1 MRGESPQEMDV
12 FDSLTDRL
20 GDIFKKLRGQGHLT
34 EANMQAG
41 LREIRVALLEADVN
55 FRVVRDLLARIK
67 VKALGDEVMTSL
79 TPGQQLLKVVRDE
92 MVSMLGGEH
101 QELQFAS
108 RPPTVILMAGL
119 QGSGK
124 TTTSAKL
131 ARRLKARGKSPL
143 LIPADL
149 ARPAAIE
156 QLQRLGEQAG
166 VPVFPSTVDATP
178 TGVAEAGVR
187 MAREKGHDL
196 VIVDTAGRLHVDQEL
211 MAELRGIRDAIQPV
225 EILYVADAMTGQ
237 DAVTSASSFHE
248 SLSLTGV
255 ILSKL
260 DGDAR
265 GGGALSLR
273 AVTGVAI
280 RFVGT
285 GEKVDAL
292 EPFHPDRMVSRI
304 LGMGDVLSLIEK
316 VQEVAD
322 EKDARILARKMRQA
336 TFTLED
342 FRNQLRQVQKLGPL
356 DQLLKMMPGVGN
368 LNLPEQ
374 SGQELKRT
382 EAIINSMTPGE
393 RHDHTIINGGRRKRI
408 ARGSGTSIQEVNRLL
423 KQFVSL
429 HRMMKKTGGR
439 FDPGAL
445 RQMKF

>member
-1 MRGESPQEMDV
+1 V

-67 VKALGDEVMTSL
+67 EKALGDAVMKSL

-92 MVSMLGGEH
+92 MVGMLGGEH
-101 QELQFAS
+101 QELRFAP

-124 TTTSAKL
+124 TTTAAKL
-131 ARRLKARGKSPL
+131 ARRLKTRGKSPL
-143 LIPADL
+143 LVPADL

-156 QLQRLGEQAG
+156 QLQSLGEQAG
-166 VPVFPSTVDATP
+166 VPVFHSTVAATP
-178 TGVAEAGVR
+178 LAVAEDGIR
-187 MAREKGHDL
+187 LAREKGHDP
-196 VIVDTAGRLHVDQEL
+196 VIVDTAGRLHVDEQL
-211 MAELRGIRDAIQPV
+211 MAELCAMRDAIQPQ

-248 SLSLTGV
+248 SLGLTGV
-255 ILSKL
+255 VLSKL

-280 RFVGT
+280 RFIGT

-292 EPFHPDRMVSRI
+292 EPLHPDRMVSRI

-316 VQEVAD
+316 VQGVAD
-322 EKDARILARKMRQA
+322 EKEAQALVQKMRRA

-368 LNLPEQ
+368 LNIPEQ

-382 EAIINSMTPGE
+382 EAIINSMTHGE
-393 RHDHTIINGGRRKRI
+393 RQDHTIINGGRRKRI

-423 KQFVSL
+423 KQFATL

-439 FDPGAL
+439 FDPRAL
-445 RQMKF
+445 KQMKLS

>member
-1 MRGESPQEMDV
+1 MDV

-342 FRNQLRQVQKLGPL
+342 FRNQ
-356 DQLLKMMPGVGN
+356 
-368 LNLPEQ
+368 
-374 SGQELKRT
+374 
-382 EAIINSMTPGE
+382 
-393 RHDHTIINGGRRKRI
+393 
-408 ARGSGTSIQEVNRLL
+408 
-423 KQFVSL
+423 
-429 HRMMKKTGGR
+429 
-439 FDPGAL
+439 
-445 RQMKF
+445 

>member
-1 MRGESPQEMDV
+1 MLGKSPPETDV

-67 VKALGDEVMTSL
+67 IKALGHDVMSSL

-92 MVSMLGGEH
+92 MVAMLGGEH
-101 QELQFAS
+101 QEVQFAS

-131 ARRLKARGKSPL
+131 ALRLKGRGRSPL
-143 LIPADL
+143 LVPADL

-178 TGVAEAGVR
+178 VSVAAAGVR
-187 MAREKGHDL
+187 LAREKGHDL

-211 MAELRGIRDAIQPV
+211 MGELRAIRDATQPV

-273 AVTGVAI
+273 AVTGVPI

-316 VQEVAD
+316 VQEVTD
-322 EKDARILARKMRQA
+322 EKDARILAGKMRRA

-342 FRNQLRQVQKLGPL
+342 FRDQLRQVQKLGPL
-356 DQLLKMMPGVGN
+356 DQLLKMMPGAGN
-368 LNLPEQ
+368 LKIPEQ

-393 RHDHTIINGGRRKRI
+393 RRDHTIINGARRKRI
-408 ARGSGTSIQEVNRLL
+408 ARGSGTSIQAVNRLL

-439 FDPGAL
+439 LNPAAL
-445 RQMKF
+445 RQMKI

>member
-1 MRGESPQEMDV
+1 M

-20 GDIFKKLRGQGHLT
+20 GGIFKKLRGQGHLT

-67 VKALGDEVMTSL
+67 VKALGDEVMNSL

-92 MVSMLGGEH
+92 MIGMLGGEH
-101 QELQFAS
+101 QELKFAS

-124 TTTSAKL
+124 TTTAAKL

-143 LIPADL
+143 LVPADL
-149 ARPAAIE
+149 SRPAAIE
-156 QLQRLGEQAG
+156 QLRRLGEQAG

-178 TGVAEAGVR
+178 LGVAEAGVR
-187 MAREKGHDL
+187 MAREKGHDP
-196 VIVDTAGRLHVDQEL
+196 VIVDTAGRLHVDEEL
-211 MAELRGIRDAIQPV
+211 MAELRSLRDATRPV

-248 SLSLTGV
+248 SLGLTGV

-273 AVTGVAI
+273 AVTGVPI

-285 GEKVDAL
+285 GEQVDAL

-316 VQEVAD
+316 VQAVAD
-322 EKDARILARKMRQA
+322 EKDARVLARKMRQA

-342 FRNQLRQVQKLGPL
+342 FRGQLRQVQKLGPL
-356 DQLLKMMPGVGN
+356 DQLLKMMPGAGN
-368 LNLPEQ
+368 LSIPEQ

-393 RHDHTIINGGRRKRI
+393 RQDHTIINGGRRKRI
-408 ARGSGTSIQEVNRLL
+408 ARGSGTSVQAVNRLL
-423 KQFVSL
+423 KQFASL

>member
-1 MRGESPQEMDV
+1 M

-131 ARRLKARGKSPL
+131 ARRLKARGRSPL

-178 TGVAEAGVR
+178 IGVAEAGVR

>member
-1 MRGESPQEMDV
+1 V

-20 GDIFKKLRGQGHLT
+20 GGIFKKLRGQGHLT

-67 VKALGDEVMTSL
+67 VKALGDEVMNSL

-92 MVSMLGGEH
+92 MIGMLGGEH
-101 QELQFAS
+101 QELKFAS

-124 TTTSAKL
+124 TTTAAKL

-143 LIPADL
+143 LVPADL
-149 ARPAAIE
+149 SRPAAIE
-156 QLQRLGEQAG
+156 QLRRLGEQAG

-178 TGVAEAGVR
+178 LGVAEAGVR
-187 MAREKGHDL
+187 MAREKGHDP
-196 VIVDTAGRLHVDQEL
+196 VIVDTAGRLHVDEEL
-211 MAELRGIRDAIQPV
+211 MAELRSLRDATRPV

-248 SLSLTGV
+248 SLGLTGV

-273 AVTGVAI
+273 AVTGVPI

-285 GEKVDAL
+285 GEQVDAL

-316 VQEVAD
+316 VQAVAD
-322 EKDARILARKMRQA
+322 EKDARVLARKMRQA

-342 FRNQLRQVQKLGPL
+342 FRDQLRQVQKLGPL
-356 DQLLKMMPGVGN
+356 DQLLKMMPGAGN
-368 LNLPEQ
+368 LSIPEQ

-393 RHDHTIINGGRRKRI
+393 RQDHTIINGGRRKRI
-408 ARGSGTSIQEVNRLL
+408 ARGSGTSVQAVNRLL
-423 KQFVSL
+423 KQFASL

>member
-1 MRGESPQEMDV
+1 V

-20 GDIFKKLRGQGHLT
+20 GGIFKKLRGQGHLT

-67 VKALGDEVMTSL
+67 VKALGDEVMNSL

-92 MVSMLGGEH
+92 MIGMLGGEH
-101 QELQFAS
+101 QELKFAS

-124 TTTSAKL
+124 TTTAAKL

-143 LIPADL
+143 LVPADL
-149 ARPAAIE
+149 SRPAAIE
-156 QLQRLGEQAG
+156 QLRRLGEQAG

-178 TGVAEAGVR
+178 LGVAEAGVR
-187 MAREKGHDL
+187 MAREKGHDP
-196 VIVDTAGRLHVDQEL
+196 VIVDTAGRLHVDEEL
-211 MAELRGIRDAIQPV
+211 MAELRSLRDATRPV

-248 SLSLTGV
+248 SLGLTGV

-273 AVTGVAI
+273 AVTGVPI

-285 GEKVDAL
+285 GEQVDAL

-316 VQEVAD
+316 VQAVTD
-322 EKDARILARKMRQA
+322 EKDARVLARKMRQA

-342 FRNQLRQVQKLGPL
+342 FRGQLRQVQKLGPL
-356 DQLLKMMPGVGN
+356 DQLLKMMPGAGN
-368 LNLPEQ
+368 LSIPEQ

-393 RHDHTIINGGRRKRI
+393 RQDHTIINGGRRKRI
-408 ARGSGTSIQEVNRLL
+408 ARGSGTSVQAVNRLL
-423 KQFVSL
+423 KQFASL

>member
-1 MRGESPQEMDV
+1 MDV

-20 GDIFKKLRGQGHLT
+20 GGIFKKLRGQGHLT

-67 VKALGDEVMTSL
+67 VKALGDEVMNSL

-92 MVSMLGGEH
+92 MIGMLGGEH
-101 QELQFAS
+101 QELKFAA

-124 TTTSAKL
+124 TTTAAKL

-143 LIPADL
+143 LVPADL
-149 ARPAAIE
+149 SRPAAIE
-156 QLQRLGEQAG
+156 QLRRLGEQAG

-178 TGVAEAGVR
+178 LGVAEAGVR
-187 MAREKGHDL
+187 MAREKGHDP
-196 VIVDTAGRLHVDQEL
+196 VIVDTAGRLHVDEEL
-211 MAELRGIRDAIQPV
+211 MAELRSLRDATRPV

-248 SLSLTGV
+248 SLGLTGV

-273 AVTGVAI
+273 AVTGVPI

-285 GEKVDAL
+285 GEQVDAL

-316 VQEVAD
+316 VQAVTD
-322 EKDARILARKMRQA
+322 EKDARVLARKMRQA

-342 FRNQLRQVQKLGPL
+342 FRGQLRQVQKLGPL
-356 DQLLKMMPGVGN
+356 DQLLKMMPGAGN
-368 LNLPEQ
+368 LSIPEQ

-393 RHDHTIINGGRRKRI
+393 RQDHTIINGGRRKRI
-408 ARGSGTSIQEVNRLL
+408 ARGSGTSVQAVNRLL
-423 KQFVSL
+423 KQFASL

>member
-67 VKALGDEVMTSL
+67 VKALGDEVMSSL

-156 QLQRLGEQAG
+156 QLQRLGEQAAI
-166 VPVFPSTVDATP
+166 PVFPSTVDATP
-178 TGVAEAGVR
+178 TEVAQAGVR

-211 MAELRGIRDAIQPV
+211 MAELRGICDAIQPV

-248 SLSLTGV
+248 ILSLTGV

-322 EKDARILARKMRQA
+322 EKDARTLARKMRQA

-342 FRNQLRQVQKLGPL
+342 FRDQLRQVQKLGPL

>member
-1 MRGESPQEMDV
+1 VQEIDV

-20 GDIFKKLRGQGHLT
+20 GGIFKKLRGQGHLT

-92 MVSMLGGEH
+92 MVGMLGGEH
-101 QELQFAS
+101 QELRFAS
-108 RPPTVILMAGL
+108 RPPSVILMAGL

-131 ARRLKARGKSPL
+131 AHRLKARGKSPL
-143 LIPADL
+143 LVPADL

-187 MAREKGHDL
+187 MAREKGHDP

-211 MAELRGIRDAIQPV
+211 MAELRGIRDAIQPG

-237 DAVTSASSFHE
+237 DAVTSAASFHE

-255 ILSKL
+255 ILAKL

-322 EKDARILARKMRQA
+322 EKEAHTLARKMRRA

-342 FRNQLRQVQKLGPL
+342 FRDQLRQVQKLGPL
-356 DQLLKMMPGVGN
+356 DQLLKMMPGGGN
-368 LNLPEQ
+368 LQIPEQ

-382 EAIINSMTPGE
+382 EGIINSMTPGE

-423 KQFVSL
+423 KQFASL

-439 FDPGAL
+439 FDPRSL

>member
-1 MRGESPQEMDV
+1 M

-20 GDIFKKLRGQGHLT
+20 GGIFKKLRGQGHLT

-67 VKALGDEVMTSL
+67 VKALGDEVMNSL

-92 MVSMLGGEH
+92 MIGMLGGEH
-101 QELQFAS
+101 QELKFAS

-124 TTTSAKL
+124 TTTAAKL

-143 LIPADL
+143 LVPADL
-149 ARPAAIE
+149 SRPAAIE
-156 QLQRLGEQAG
+156 QLRRLGEQAG

-178 TGVAEAGVR
+178 LGVAEAGVR
-187 MAREKGHDL
+187 MAREKGHDP
-196 VIVDTAGRLHVDQEL
+196 VIVDTAGRLHVDEEL
-211 MAELRGIRDAIQPV
+211 MAELRSLRDATRPV

-248 SLSLTGV
+248 SLGLTGV

-273 AVTGVAI
+273 AVTGVPI

-285 GEKVDAL
+285 GEQVDAL

-316 VQEVAD
+316 VQAVAD
-322 EKDARILARKMRQA
+322 EKDARVLARKMRQA

-342 FRNQLRQVQKLGPL
+342 FRDQLRQVQKLGPL
-356 DQLLKMMPGVGN
+356 DQLLKMMPGAGN
-368 LNLPEQ
+368 LSIPEQ

-393 RHDHTIINGGRRKRI
+393 RQDHTIINGGRRKRI
-408 ARGSGTSIQEVNRLL
+408 ARGSGTSVQAVNRLL
-423 KQFVSL
+423 KQFASL

>member
-131 ARRLKARGKSPL
+131 AQRLKARGKSPL

>member
-1 MRGESPQEMDV
+1 MDV

-108 RPPTVILMAGL
+108 RPPSVILMAGL

>member
-1 MRGESPQEMDV
+1 MDV

-20 GDIFKKLRGQGHLT
+20 GGIFKKLRGQGHLT

-67 VKALGDEVMTSL
+67 VKALGDEVMNSL

-92 MVSMLGGEH
+92 MIGMLGGEH
-101 QELQFAS
+101 QELKFAS

-124 TTTSAKL
+124 TTTAAKL

-143 LIPADL
+143 LVPADL
-149 ARPAAIE
+149 SRPAAIE
-156 QLQRLGEQAG
+156 QLRRLGEQAG

-178 TGVAEAGVR
+178 LGVAEAGVR
-187 MAREKGHDL
+187 MAREKGHDP
-196 VIVDTAGRLHVDQEL
+196 VIVDTAGRLHVDEEL
-211 MAELRGIRDAIQPV
+211 MAELRSLRDATRPV

-248 SLSLTGV
+248 SLGLTGV

-273 AVTGVAI
+273 AVTGVPI

-285 GEKVDAL
+285 GEQVDAL

-316 VQEVAD
+316 VQAVAD
-322 EKDARILARKMRQA
+322 EKDARVLARKMRQA

-342 FRNQLRQVQKLGPL
+342 FRGQLRQVQKLGPL
-356 DQLLKMMPGVGN
+356 DQLLKMMPGAGN
-368 LNLPEQ
+368 LSIPEQ

-393 RHDHTIINGGRRKRI
+393 RQDHTIINGGRRKRI
-408 ARGSGTSIQEVNRLL
+408 ARGSGTSVQAVNRLL
-423 KQFVSL
+423 KQFASL

>member
-1 MRGESPQEMDV
+1 MRGESPQEIDV

-20 GDIFKKLRGQGHLT
+20 GGIFKKLRGQGHLT

-92 MVSMLGGEH
+92 MVGMLGGAH
-101 QELQFAS
+101 QELKFAS

-143 LIPADL
+143 LVPADL

-166 VPVFPSTVDATP
+166 VPVFPSSVDATP
-178 TGVAEAGVR
+178 VGVAEAGVG

-211 MAELRGIRDAIQPV
+211 MAELRAIRDAVQPV

-322 EKDARILARKMRQA
+322 EEDARTLAQKIRKA

-342 FRNQLRQVQKLGPL
+342 FRAQLRQVQKLGPL

-368 LNLPEQ
+368 IQIPEQ

-393 RHDHTIINGGRRKRI
+393 RNDHTIINGGRRKRI

-439 FDPGAL
+439 FDPSAL
-445 RQMKF
+445 RQMKL

>member
-1 MRGESPQEMDV
+1 M

-20 GDIFKKLRGQGHLT
+20 GGIFKKLRGQGHLT

-67 VKALGDEVMTSL
+67 VKALGDEVMNSL

-92 MVSMLGGEH
+92 MIGMLGGEH
-101 QELQFAS
+101 QELKFAS

-124 TTTSAKL
+124 TTTAAKL

-143 LIPADL
+143 LVPADL
-149 ARPAAIE
+149 SRPAAIE
-156 QLQRLGEQAG
+156 QLRRLGEQAG

-178 TGVAEAGVR
+178 LGVAEAGVR
-187 MAREKGHDL
+187 MAREKGHDP
-196 VIVDTAGRLHVDQEL
+196 VIVDTAGRLHVDEEL
-211 MAELRGIRDAIQPV
+211 MAELRSLRDATRPV

-248 SLSLTGV
+248 SLGLTGV

-273 AVTGVAI
+273 AVTGVPI

-285 GEKVDAL
+285 GEQVDAL

-316 VQEVAD
+316 VQAVTD
-322 EKDARILARKMRQA
+322 EKDARVLARKMRQA

-342 FRNQLRQVQKLGPL
+342 FRGQLRQVQKLGPL
-356 DQLLKMMPGVGN
+356 DQLLKMMPGAGN
-368 LNLPEQ
+368 LSIPEQ

-393 RHDHTIINGGRRKRI
+393 RQDHTIINGGRRKRI
-408 ARGSGTSIQEVNRLL
+408 ARGSGTSVQAVNRLL
-423 KQFVSL
+423 KQFASL